1 MKITSKT
8 ILVESES
15 GDTFQMST
23 VELPEV
29 LAQMVVLEMGGAKVQ
44 ISVGSFLE
52 LLEEVKT

>member
-29 LAQMVVLEMGGAKVQ
+29 LAQMVVLEMGGA
-44 ISVGSFLE
+44 
-52 LLEEVKT
+52 